1 MSLRLVYGRSG
12 TGKTQFLLDEIK
24 NKVNENK
31 KIYIIVPEQFSF
43 SMEQRL
49 LNTISKESV
58 INAEVL
64 TLSRMGTRVISEVG
78 NGNKN
83 KLSKIGKAMLVYSCI
98 ENLKND
104 LEFLKDSNKNLDLAL
119 NSITEFRKH
128 SITNENIKEVIDKTD
143 DKYLKLKLNDI
154 DMILKKYNEKVST
167 SFIDE
172 SDILDLLAQK
182 LEYTDMFNDT
192 LIYIDE
198 FMGFTIQEYKIL
210 EKLMKVCSMVT
221 ITVCADE
228 INYDLIDISDIFYFN
243 KQTANKLIAIA
254 RENNFKIEKSIKLED
269 NKRIKSE
276 ELKFLEQNL
285 YENKSNIYLKKC
297 EDVNIFIAKNPYS
310 EIEHIASTIL
320 DLVRDNNARYRDI
333 GIISNN
339 IEQYSFNMKAIFKEY
354 NIPIFIDEKK
364 DVNSNI
370 LMIYIISLM
379 NIIIKNW
386 SYEAVF
392 SFLKTGLVDIEEID
406 IYELENYALKWG
418 IKNSKWYNRDFN
430 YEEKNDLQD
439 RVNKSRKKIVEL
451 VVEFKNI
458 LYNSKKVKDIAKGLV
473 NFINKNNVSLKI
485 YNIANRLE
493 EKGLYELSSEYK
505 NSLKIFYDVLD
516 ELFTIFDEEEITFDK
531 FNNLLQIG
539 ISKSEFGIIPAT
551 LDQVVFGDID
561 RTRIGDVKYL
571 FILGMN
577 DGAVPSIVKSEGFL
591 NDTDRQFLKENGLD
605 VAKGTVEQLY
615 ENQFNL
621 YKIFSNAREKLYLS
635 YPISDKDGKT
645 LRHSVLITK
654 MKNIFRNIRQSS
666 DVINKKFKIALKNS
680 TFDDAISKYKI
691 YLDTG
696 EIEDEWLDVLN
707 WYYINDNE
715 RFMKVIKALEYT
727 NKTSNIS
734 RENVENLYGNTMKTS
749 ISKLEQYR
757 KCPFSFY
764 LKYGLKIKEQE
775 EFKIRTID
783 TGSFMH
789 EVIDTFFKF
798 LQEKNINID
807 MLSEEKLKE
816 IIYDIIQ
823 EKLSMSKN
831 YIFTSTPKY
840 VILTERLSK
849 VVYESI
855 TYLVKQ
861 LKDSKFEV
869 YETEIE
875 FKDSSKYKPIV
886 INLSDNKKVELTG
899 KIDRVDVAKIG
910 DEKYVR
916 IIDYKS
922 SIKDLDLNQVVAGL
936 QIQLI
941 SYLSTITENEN
952 LQPAGVL
959 YFNLIDSIIKNSK
972 NISDEEVKEKI
983 RKMYKMK
990 GLIVADI
997 DIVRAMDLKL
1007 EKGFSDTIPVY
1018 LDKEGNVSKSRS
1030 SVITKEDFENLQRYS
1045 KKLIKEISLE
1055 IMNGGIDKRPFY
1067 MNKKTGCDYCE
1078 YKSICGF
1085 DVNNGDKFNY
1095 ISSFDKNY
1103 VLDIIKEEVKS
1114 DDK

>member
-1 MSLRLVYGRSG
+1 MIGSFPSVNNNEGYLND
-12 TGKTQFLLDEIK
+12 LD
-24 NKVNENK
+24 
-31 KIYIIVPEQFSF
+31 
-43 SMEQRL
+43 R
-49 LNTISKESV
+49 
-58 INAEVL
+58 
-64 TLSRMGTRVISEVG
+64 
-78 NGNKN
+78 
-83 KLSKIGKAMLVYSCI
+83 
-98 ENLKND
+98 ENLK
-104 LEFLKDSNKNLDLAL
+104 K
-119 NSITEFRKH
+119 
-128 SITNENIKEVIDKTD
+128 
-143 DKYLKLKLNDI
+143 
-154 DMILKKYNEKVST
+154 
-167 SFIDE
+167 
-172 SDILDLLAQK
+172 
-182 LEYTDMFNDT
+182 
-192 LIYIDE
+192 
-198 FMGFTIQEYKIL
+198 
-210 EKLMKVCSMVT
+210 
-221 ITVCADE
+221 
-228 INYDLIDISDIFYFN
+228 IDIELAKTTLEALYND
-243 KQTANKLIAIA
+243 
-254 RENNFKIEKSIKLED
+254 NF
-269 NKRIKSE
+269 
-276 ELKFLEQNL
+276 
-285 YENKSNIYLKKC
+285 NIYKA
-297 EDVNIFIAKNPYS
+297 FTTS
-310 EIEHIASTIL
+310 E
-320 DLVRDNNARYRDI
+320 
-333 GIISNN
+333 
-339 IEQYSFNMKAIFKEY
+339 
-354 NIPIFIDEKK
+354 
-364 DVNSNI
+364 
-370 LMIYIISLM
+370 
-379 NIIIKNW
+379 
-386 SYEAVF
+386 
-392 SFLKTGLVDIEEID
+392 
-406 IYELENYALKWG
+406 
-418 IKNSKWYNRDFN
+418 
-430 YEEKNDLQD
+430 
-439 RVNKSRKKIVEL
+439 
-451 VVEFKNI
+451 
-458 LYNSKKVKDIAKGLV
+458 
-473 NFINKNNVSLKI
+473 
-485 YNIANRLE
+485 
-493 EKGLYELSSEYK
+493 
-505 NSLKIFYDVLD
+505 
-516 ELFTIFDEEEITFDK
+516 
-531 FNNLLQIG
+531 
-539 ISKSEFGIIPAT
+539 
-551 LDQVVFGDID
+551 
-561 RTRIGDVKYL
+561 
-571 FILGMN
+571 
-577 DGAVPSIVKSEGFL
+577 
-591 NDTDRQFLKENGLD
+591 
-605 VAKGTVEQLY
+605 
-615 ENQFNL
+615 
-621 YKIFSNAREKLYLS
+621 EKLYLS
-635 YPISDKDGKT
+635 YISSNSEGGTEKPSTLLLKIKKIFPKIEETSDIIAKPEIITNKKATFDELLLNIRNFKDGKE
-645 LRHSVLITK
+645 
-654 MKNIFRNIRQSS
+654 
-666 DVINKKFKIALKNS
+666 
-680 TFDDAISKYKI
+680 ISKIWFEIYKI
-691 YLDTG
+691 FEKDK
-696 EIEDEWLDVLN
+696 EWEQKLKTSV
-707 WYYINDNE
+707 
-715 RFMKVIKALEYT
+715 KALEFT
-727 NKTSNIS
+727 NNPQSLNK
-734 RENVENLYGNTMKTS
+734 ENVQKLYGNTLKTS
-749 ISKLEQYR
+749 VSRLEKY
-757 KCPFSFY
+757 KSCPFSFY